1 MIYIYINGR
10 DGVAPAVFLASCWA
24 FLASCWYKLLAAATS
39 AKLPAGQEEKG
50 ITVNHF
56 TKSLCSI
63 RRINSQSSWLCDHQK
78 WSVEV
83 DVSKLSAHVC
93 ICRNMAQTHRFM
105 RTKRSCNSLVASW
118 NCVLVCSFSS
128 QKFLPFH
135 ILGSASPHRSEKA
148 SPCNK
153 PFCLGINLVSTVKV
167 DRVGPPFAF
176 FHKACCRFSRETAGF
191 WAKIQ
196 ISVAKSWWS
205 WSKRCRAS
213 AMCPFPSLHWVGRDI
228 VILIYWADMGWPRW
242 AEGHESLVTKTA

>member
-39 AKLPAGQEEKG
+39 AKLAAGQEEKG

-105 RTKRSCNSLVASW
+105 RTKRSCNSLAGRRSNGHPVHTIFPWDFATSERQFKTGPEELGDTEPTVPLTELR
-118 NCVLVCSFSS
+118 CDRSS
-128 QKFLPFH
+128 IVQIGCGLWRLAIFKTAWLWALH
-135 ILGSASPHRSEKA
+135 SS
-148 SPCNK
+148 
-153 PFCLGINLVSTVKV
+153 CLGPAL
-167 DRVGPPFAF
+167 P
-176 FHKACCRFSRETAGF
+176 
-191 WAKIQ
+191 
-196 ISVAKSWWS
+196 
-205 WSKRCRAS
+205 
-213 AMCPFPSLHWVGRDI
+213 WVWGAPKLDSI
-228 VILIYWADMGWPRW
+228 W
-242 AEGHESLVTKTA
+242 